1 MKRIIYS
8 LYIDIPSEQLD
19 DQPAYRGDTIS
30 KSERTKIELAKNY
43 DKLIQTKKR
52 YANIVNADFAVFE
65 YKDYLP
71 YYTEMKKKYPQIT
84 DYNIINFY
92 KIKLLYD
99 LLDYDEI
106 LYLDFDVV
114 PITNE
119 NFFEA
124 WNLDEGIA
132 IAHNNDHIRRNNKRK
147 LDNRSPTAKHYNCSA
162 MLIDRELPPSN
173 HVYNTGIIGAKAHHL
188 EQLDYFSQFESN
200 IDLMDYLINTPDEG
214 MFPENISAGFG
225 HDNETLWSY
234 KVEET
239 STPMQW
245 LDEKWH
251 YFFDNDCIFKETKF
265 VHAINKNFD
274 YIWKYCEK
282 NNIQCL

>member
-1 MKRIIYS
+1 
-8 LYIDIPSEQLD
+8 
-19 DQPAYRGDTIS
+19 
-30 KSERTKIELAKNY
+30 
-43 DKLIQTKKR
+43 
-52 YANIVNADFAVFE
+52 
-65 YKDYLP
+65 
-71 YYTEMKKKYPQIT
+71 
-84 DYNIINFY
+84 
-92 KIKLLYD
+92 
-99 LLDYDEI
+99 
-106 LYLDFDVV
+106 
-114 PITNE
+114 
-119 NFFEA
+119 
-124 WNLDEGIA
+124 
-132 IAHNNDHIRRNNKRK
+132 
-147 LDNRSPTAKHYNCSA
+147 
-162 MLIDRELPPSN
+162 
-173 HVYNTGIIGAKAHHL
+173 
-188 EQLDYFSQFESN
+188 
-200 IDLMDYLINTPDEG
+200 